1 MVDNLKPRMP
11 RRNQSAGGSQM
22 KPVFPDSI
30 TSGKGDRYTEAEPF
44 NSTISCE
51 GSSYILKR
59 TSSL

>member
-1 MVDNLKPRMP
+1 MP
-11 RRNQSAGGSQM
+11 RRNQSAGGFQM
-22 KPVFPDSI
+22 QPVFPDSI

-44 NSTISCE
+44 NSTILGG